1 MELKLIVDKNVSG
14 YIKSFEKDLREELA
28 EIEEYGIKNEVPI
41 IKKDAQSLLRFAI
54 KSFKPEQILEIGTAI
69 GFSSCLMAE
78 YMPASAKIHTI
89 EKMPERIEIAKSNIK
104 KTGNENKITVLE
116 GDASEILT
124 DLSSKGMKFDFV
136 FMDAAKAQ
144 YPDYFAKI
152 DSMLTSGGILLAD
165 NILQEGSVAESK
177 FSVPR
182 RERTIHIRM
191 REFLSIVMNS
201 SDYNSVIVPIGDGML
216 LCTKN

>member
-1 MELKLIVDKNVSG
+1 MIVDVNVSG
-14 YIKSFEKDLREELA
+14 YIKSFEKDLRKELA
-28 EIEEYGIKNEVPI
+28 EIEAYGISNAIPI
-41 IKKDAQSLLRFAI
+41 IKKDAQSLLRFVL
-54 KSFKPEQILEIGTAI
+54 KTFRPSHILEIGTAI
-69 GFSSCLMAE
+69 GFSACLMAE
-78 YMPASAKIHTI
+78 YLPASSDILTI
-89 EKMPERIEIAKSNIK
+89 EKMPDRIEVARANIK
-104 KTGNENKITVLE
+104 KTGYEAKISIAE

-124 DLSSKGMKFDFV
+124 KLNAEGRKFDFI

-144 YPDYFAKI
+144 YPDYFEKI
-152 DSMLTSGGILLAD
+152 NLMLDKGGILLAD

-182 RERTIHIRM
+182 RERTIHMRM

-201 SDYNSVIVPIGDGML
+201 ADYNSVIIPIGDGML